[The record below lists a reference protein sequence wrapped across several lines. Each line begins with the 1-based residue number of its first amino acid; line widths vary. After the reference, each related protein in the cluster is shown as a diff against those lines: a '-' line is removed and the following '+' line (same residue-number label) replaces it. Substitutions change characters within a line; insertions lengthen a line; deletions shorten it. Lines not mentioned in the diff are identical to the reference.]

1 MKEGLI
7 VKQDTVKGKNIVYRY
22 PRWSDLEQYIP
33 MHKEFHA
40 EQIMA
45 SHQETDRPTACR
57 KLGALLTE
65 IEMERTNALFVFA
78 DDELIGEGSAAKQS
92 DFYAVVGLVLRK
104 KARGLGI
111 GKQLMLLLEDEARKL
126 KRYKLYLTVWA
137 ANTPGYELYKKLG
150 YVECGRLPVSCKTA
164 AGEYTDLVHMIKEIQ
179 P

>member
-1 MKEGLI
+1 MKEGLV
-7 VKQDTVKGKNIVYRY
+7 VKQDTVKGKIIVYRY
-22 PRWSDLEQYIP
+22 PRWSDLEQYLP
-33 MHKEFHA
+33 MHQEFHA

-65 IEMERTNALFVFA
+65 IEMDRTNALFVFV
-78 DDELIGEGSAAKQS
+78 DDELVGEGSAVKQS
-92 DFYAVVGLVLRK
+92 DFYAVVGLALRK

-126 KRYKLYLTVWA
+126 KRYKLYLDVWA

-150 YVECGRLPVSCKTA
+150 YVECARRPLFCKTA
-164 AGEYTDLVHMIKEIQ
+164 AGEHTDLISMIKDIK